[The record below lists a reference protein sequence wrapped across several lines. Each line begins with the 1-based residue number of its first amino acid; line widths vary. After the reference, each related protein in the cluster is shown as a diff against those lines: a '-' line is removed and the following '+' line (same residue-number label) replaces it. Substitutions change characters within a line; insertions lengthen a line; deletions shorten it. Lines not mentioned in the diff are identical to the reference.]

1 MGIFNKFK
9 KSNEI
14 IESDNTYMTILDSFS
29 IKKVGV
35 VVVCIIEE
43 GEIKT
48 NDTVQINEVVDT
60 IAAIEYNKKILK
72 SAEAGMMVGILLK
85 NIQKSDAI
93 AGEKISKLRLQDT

>member
-60 IAAIEYNKKILK
+60 IAAIEYNKK
-72 SAEAGMMVGILLK
+72 
-85 NIQKSDAI
+85 
-93 AGEKISKLRLQDT
+93 